1 MQNQNH
7 IPVYSL
13 DSFQKKKWALPYV
26 QVERFDAHRHFQV
39 AYPHRHD
46 FYEILFLY
54 QGTGYHIID
63 TNRYEIK
70 PPCVFFL
77 SPGQAHKLELSQDIE
92 GFIFLFT
99 AEFYAL
105 FESNKNKLLEYP
117 FFFSVSQENPPV
129 YISKRSDS
137 DFLHQL
143 CVRGIYAIQE
153 KSDFF
158 DEYLYSILHT
168 FLLTCVQLYPKE
180 LQQKQQARSHI
191 LVKKFFLALEH
202 SLTKNLSVH
211 EYAKL
216 LAMSPNHFT
225 YSVKSIMGK
234 TPIKIIQEKQI
245 AEIKRLLLHSTL
257 SVSEISDYM
266 NFTDKSY
273 CTKFFKKHV
282 GQTPL
287 AYRTQQCKHNSG
299 DSCGEV

>member
-26 QVERFDAHRHFQV
+26 QVEHFDAHRHFQV

-63 TNRYEIK
+63 TNKYEIK

-117 FFFSVSQENPPV
+117 FFFSVSQENPPM

-143 CVRGIYAIQE
+143 CVRGIHAIQE

-273 CTKFFKKHV
+273 FTKFFKKHL

-287 AYRTQQCKHNSG
+287 AYRAHVMQT
-299 DSCGEV
+299 